1 MAWRV
6 LVYSFKIWISTVL
19 VGTLIFVTLTYVFS
33 KTPPQR
39 GDFRYVWLFMLYGSG
54 YSMPSLL
61 VAWVGAFFI
70 NRTSRSSRV
79 KRIWIALLAAP
90 LTLVPFIISGWD
102 ELDLEW
108 RGVFLIAGLY
118 YVVTLAAI
126 FLFPLPE
133 RTVSL
138 S

>member
-6 LVYSFKIWISTVL
+6 LIYAFKIWISTVL

-39 GDFRYVWLFMLYGSG
+39 GDFRYVWLFIVYGSG
-54 YSMPSLL
+54 YSIPSLL

-70 NRTSRSSRV
+70 NRTSRSRRV

-126 FLFPLPE
+126 FLFRLPE
-133 RTVSL
+133 RNVSL